1 MKRLAQRLLMWSGVW
16 PGMFIACIA
25 LGTVSVAHASHLGS
39 RASIAEHA
47 RELAEQALAYEHG
60 EGVPQD
66 PAHAAVLYCES
77 ARLGDVDAMVA
88 LGWMYANG
96 RGIPRDD
103 AHAGTLFRMAAEH
116 GDDYAQRMLRF
127 TGSGGDSMLSCLK
140 TPPALLADSASRI
153 EERISALSPA
163 RQAIA
168 RLVVELASDYEISPS
183 LALAIAITESALNP
197 RAVSPKNA
205 MGVMQL
211 IPGTAAR
218 FNVRDVFDPAENIR
232 GGLAYLRWLLAYF
245 EGDTLLAAAAYNAG
259 ERAVERYQG
268 VPPFRETRAY
278 VERIMQ
284 FIDYRH
290 HPFDADLV
298 APSEILSALK
308 LARQKEDGS

>member
-1 MKRLAQRLLMWSGVW
+1 MRRLARRLSMWSVVLHGI
-16 PGMFIACIA
+16 FIACIS
-25 LGTVSVAHASHLGS
+25 LAHASHLGI

-47 RELAEQALAYEHG
+47 RELAEQALAHEHG
-60 EGVPQD
+60 EGVPHD
-66 PAHAAVLYCES
+66 PEHAAVLYCES
-77 ARLGDVDAMVA
+77 ARLGDVEAMVA

-96 RGIPRDD
+96 RGIPRND
-103 AHAGTLFRMAAEH
+103 AYAGTLFRMAAQNGNE
-116 GDDYAQRMLRF
+116 YAQRMLRF
-127 TGSGGDSMLSCLK
+127 TGSGGESMPSCLK
-140 TPPALLADSASRI
+140 TPPALFADSPSHL
-153 EERISALSPA
+153 EERISTLAPD
-163 RQAIA
+163 RQEIA

-183 LALAIAITESALNP
+183 FALAIAITESALNP

-218 FNVRDVFDPAENIR
+218 FKVRDVFDPADNIR

-278 VERIMQ
+278 VERIAQ
-284 FIDYRH
+284 FISYRH

-308 LARQKEDGS
+308 LARSKEDGS